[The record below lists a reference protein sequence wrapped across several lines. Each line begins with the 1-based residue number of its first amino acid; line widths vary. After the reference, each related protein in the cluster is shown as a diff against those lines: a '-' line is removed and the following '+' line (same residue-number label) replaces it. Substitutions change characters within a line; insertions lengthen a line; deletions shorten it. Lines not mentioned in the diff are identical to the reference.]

1 MTGTSAIETRGLG
14 KSYRGGL
21 RRKPFTAVEALDLS
35 VPRGQVFG
43 FLGPNGA
50 GKTTTIMMLLGNV
63 RPSRGKGWVL
73 GQPIGNVDAKRRLGF
88 LPEKFQ
94 FHDFL
99 QADEFLDV
107 HGKLY
112 GMPAKRRQQRI
123 GEALELVGLADRR
136 RSRLSQFSKGMQQ
149 RIGLA
154 QALLHEPDLVILD
167 EPTSAL
173 DPIGRRQVRDIVLH
187 LKARGATVF
196 LNSHLL
202 SEIEMTCDQVAI
214 LNRGRLVRQG
224 TLDELLAPA
233 SVVDLQVEGGDA
245 GLRAALAAVGAARE
259 LEPGR
264 WEVRVADA
272 RRVPELAEAVVRHG
286 GRLHAMRPQRESL
299 EEFFIRTISEEAAD

>member
-1 MTGTSAIETRGLG
+1 MSEATAIETKGLG

-21 RRKPFTAVEALDLS
+21 RRRPFIAVEALDLR

-63 RPSRGKGWVL
+63 RPSRGRGWVL
-73 GQPIGNVDAKRRLGF
+73 GQPIGHVEAKRRLGF

-99 QADEFLDV
+99 QADEFLDL

-112 GMPAKRRQQRI
+112 GMPPRRRRQRI

-136 RSRLSQFSKGMQQ
+136 QSRLSQFSKGMQQ

-173 DPIGRRQVRDIVLH
+173 DPIGRRQVRDIILH
-187 LKARGATVF
+187 LKERGATVF

-202 SEIEMTCDQVAI
+202 SEIEMTCDHVAI
-214 LNRGRLVRQG
+214 LNRGRLVREG
-224 TLDELLAPA
+224 TLDQLLAPA
-233 SVVDLQVEGGDA
+233 SVVELQVEGGGPD
-245 GLRAALAAVGAARE
+245 LRAALQAIGE
-259 LEPGR
+259 LQEKGEGMY
-264 WEVRVADA
+264 EVRVADA
-272 RRVPELAEAVVRHG
+272 RRVP
-286 GRLHAMRPQRESL
+286 
-299 EEFFIRTISEEAAD
+299 